1 MSFQSMFI
9 CCNMYAASTV
19 RVVDSLSSSS
29 SISLKIYL
37 HFMIQ
42 HFNSTHVSHCHRKV
56 DNVWLHQARSRPIFV
71 TPRGNKLILSWS
83 HTRPF
88 TVHCRTTATRQNDTN
103 QISLIGENSFWVE
116 GSLTYSSYPGR
127 ANFSFTSLQNLAKCL
142 LENKMLARLEGV
154 TALLSRVNS
163 VKLGE
168 TIRSCVNI
176 VVR

>member
-1 MSFQSMFI
+1 MFI

-19 RVVDSLSSSS
+19 RVVHSLSSSS

-37 HFMIQ
+37 HFMTQ

-71 TPRGNKLILSWS
+71 APRQNKLILSWS

-88 TVHCRTTATRQNDTN
+88 TFHCRTTATLHNDTN

-116 GSLTYSSYPGR
+116 GSLTYSSYPGL
-127 ANFSFTSLQNLAKCL
+127 ANFSFTSLQNLAKRL
-142 LENKMLARLEGV
+142 LENKMLAR
-154 TALLSRVNS
+154 
-163 VKLGE
+163 
-168 TIRSCVNI
+168 
-176 VVR
+176 

>member
-1 MSFQSMFI
+1 M
-9 CCNMYAASTV
+9 
-19 RVVDSLSSSS
+19 RVVHSLSSSS

-37 HFMIQ
+37 HFMIK

-56 DNVWLHQARSRPIFV
+56 DNVWLRQARSRPIFV
-71 TPRGNKLILSWS
+71 APRENELILSWW

-88 TVHCRTTATRQNDTN
+88 TVHCRTRATSHNDTN
-103 QISLIGENSFWVE
+103 QISLTGENSFWVE

-127 ANFSFTSLQNLAKCL
+127 ANFSVTSSQNLAKCL
-142 LENKMLARLEGV
+142 LQNKMLVQLEGV
-154 TALLSRVNS
+154 TASLSRVNS